1 MFLQHRQ
8 HGLTFLLTWGLVL
21 VRLKPKTTK
30 VPAMLDHV
38 FVSVSD
44 LVSSVEIK
52 PATDGRN
59 DPASESCIRCD
70 EKRGIFLLN
79 KPDTN
84 ELRRGFFVEKKR
96 LFLILG
102 GGGLL
107 SLLAGF

>member
-1 MFLQHRQ
+1 
-8 HGLTFLLTWGLVL
+8 
-21 VRLKPKTTK
+21 
-30 VPAMLDHV
+30 MLDHV

-70 EKRGIFLLN
+70 EKSGIFLSN

-84 ELRRGFFVEKKR
+84 ELRRVWLEEKCR
-96 LFLILG
+96 LTQIRVAGTFRP
-102 GGGLL
+102 
-107 SLLAGF
+107 LLAGLK